1 MRIVK
6 LDTFLL
12 QVPLKTPFVTALRR
26 VDTVQDLVVRIE
38 LENGCCGYGEAAPTL
53 VISGESLQSMQA
65 VIHTVFK
72 PLLLGQ
78 SIHDFQALTRRLE
91 LAVVG
96 NSSAKAA
103 VDIALY
109 DARAQIFKVPL
120 CQLLGAE
127 PRTLTT
133 DITISLNE
141 PAQMVQDAQ
150 SAVAAGYQQLKIKL
164 GGEPALNTERVLA
177 IHQAVPAEVKLRL
190 DINQAW
196 TAKQSIQV
204 LRQIEAAGI
213 LPELVEQPVP
223 AADWSGL
230 KAVKDAVLTPVMADE
245 SAYSPV
251 DVAKLL
257 AQDCCDIIN
266 IKLMKTGGISGAL
279 QVLALAATAGKPCM
293 LGSMLESSISVA
305 AAAHLAAAYPE
316 QIRYLDLD
324 GPTLCC
330 FDPVSAGCYFDGPHI
345 VLNQSP
351 GLGINHIRGLTPW
364 PMAELPFGA

>member
-12 QVPLKTPFVTALRR
+12 EVPLKTPFVTALRR
-26 VDTVQDLVVRIE
+26 VDAVQDLIVRIE

-65 VIHTVFK
+65 VIQTVFK

-78 SIHDFQALTRRLE
+78 SIVNFQALLHRLE
-91 LAVVG
+91 QAVVG

-109 DARAQIFKVPL
+109 DARAQLFRVPL
-120 CQLLGAE
+120 CELLGAE
-127 PRTLTT
+127 PVTLIT
-133 DITISLNE
+133 DITISLND
-141 PAQMVQDAQ
+141 PALMVQDAKN
-150 SAVAAGYQQLKIKL
+150 AVAAGYRQLKIKL
-164 GGEPALNTERVLA
+164 GGEPALNVERVLA

-190 DINQAW
+190 DVNQAW
-196 TAKQSIQV
+196 TAKQSISV
-204 LRQIEAAGI
+204 LRQIEAGGVF
-213 LPELVEQPVP
+213 PELVEQPVP
-223 AADWSGL
+223 AADWAGL

-245 SAYSPV
+245 SAYSPQ

-257 AQDCCDIIN
+257 ALDCCDIIN

-279 QVLALAATAGKPCM
+279 QVLALAAAAGKPCM

-305 AAAHLAAAYPE
+305 AAAHLAAAYPQ

-324 GPTLCC
+324 GPTLSC
-330 FDPVSAGCYFDGPHI
+330 FDPVSGGCQFDGPRI
-345 VLNQSP
+345 LLNQSP
-351 GLGINHIRGLTPW
+351 GLGIKEIRGLTPW
-364 PMAELPFGA
+364 PLAALPAGH